1 VSIPNDLIDVSN
13 GRFIEKTDLGDGYT
27 KWHYRVHYP
36 INSYNV
42 SLNIGHYVHFGE
54 QMGDLTLDYYVL
66 PGSLDKAKQQF
77 AAVEG
82 DDRGVREIL
91 R

>member
-1 VSIPNDLIDVSN
+1 MCRSRTVSPTS
-13 GRFIEKTDLGDGYT
+13 RTAASSSKTDLGDGYT

-42 SLNIGHYVHFGE
+42 SLNIANYVHFGE
-54 QMGDLTLDYYVL
+54 TMGDLTLDYYVL
-66 PGSLDKAKQQF
+66 PGQPR
-77 AAVEG
+77 EG
-82 DDRGVREIL
+82 QDSSSRRSS